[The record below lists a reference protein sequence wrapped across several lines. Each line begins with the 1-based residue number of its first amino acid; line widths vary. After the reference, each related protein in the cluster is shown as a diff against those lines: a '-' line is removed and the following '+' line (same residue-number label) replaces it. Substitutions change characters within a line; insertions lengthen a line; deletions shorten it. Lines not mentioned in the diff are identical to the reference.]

1 MGLGTIPLAVVATAQ
16 QQTPAKTDI
25 EHVPRATVEARHA
38 AGKPLYDTQWVVD
51 ASGAV
56 MQFPNPAAG
65 GSTDAGLPFLG
76 QPHAG
81 RQPDPLPEELRAWL
95 RSWKSALPWLAA
107 NLRQPG
113 SLLGAI
119 DAERHRTQLGLQTA
133 PTDVRLLL
141 LLTEAIDR
149 GLPDVLQRRALLER
163 EVAARLLQQ
172 TNCLAARGEF
182 EALRREADPFLVH
195 AANDA
200 LAAMGARAAAVPTTP
215 WTATPPT
222 AGIDAWF
229 WLDLRHFAP
238 RPDIATAVRRATAE
252 DFWQQL
258 LAIGADPINL
268 ALAGAQ
274 MIVDRPGEAPFE
286 LARCWGRARIDR
298 CLLGLSVL
306 DGKTQLGWAEATGMF
321 EVEALR
327 TYLTERGLD
336 VGGNGPVQSG
346 TWWEGFHVT
355 VTADRVVVLATA
367 MAKQVAGPMPEVLA
381 AAIAKGA
388 AFAAAL
394 PAESPIE
401 SLPWLLLERGEN
413 AQVSLAPFTL
423 RVSTAGDAA
432 AARSRCDHLARE
444 LSTVAKTPGS
454 APHLPDS
461 ALRSWLDALQNPIAT
476 KNAAGTMIEVTGEGL
491 DPFALWPLLR

>member
-1 MGLGTIPLAVVATAQ
+1 MLAAALTAQ
-16 QQTPAKTDI
+16 QARNLGI

-38 AGKPLYDTQWVVD
+38 AGKPLYDTRWVVD

-56 MQFPNPAAG
+56 VQFPNPAAG

-81 RQPDPLPEELRAWL
+81 RQPDPLPQELCAGL

-133 PTDVRLLL
+133 PTDVRLL

-200 LAAMGARAAAVPTTP
+200 LAAMGARAAVPPAP

-222 AGIDAWF
+222 SGIDAWF

-238 RPDIATAVRRATAE
+238 RPDIATAVRRSTAE
-252 DFWQQL
+252 DFWQQV
-258 LAIGADPINL
+258 LAIGSDPINL

-306 DGKTQLGWAEATGMF
+306 DGRTHLGWAEATGMF

-336 VGGNGPVQSG
+336 VGGTGPVQSD
-346 TWWEGFHVT
+346 TWWDGLQVT
-355 VTADRVVVLATA
+355 VTADRVVVRATA
-367 MAKQVAGPMPEVLA
+367 LAKQAVGPMPEVLA
-381 AAIAKGA
+381 AAIANGA

-413 AQVSLAPFTL
+413 AQVTLAPFAL
-423 RVSTAGDAA
+423 RVATAGDAA
-432 AARSRCDHLARE
+432 AARTRCEHLARE
-444 LSTVAKTPGS
+444 LSTVAKTLTS
-454 APHLPDS
+454 APHLPELT
-461 ALRSWLDALQNPIAT
+461 LRSWLAALQDPRAT
-476 KNAAGTMIEVTGEGL
+476 RNAAGTMIEVTGEGL